1 MNETLEALVNRTQPP
16 QTPGHNEIRLNYATQ
31 VETAPPV
38 IAVFSNHPDAVPE
51 HYIRYL
57 HNGFRAEYG
66 FTGNPLRIVLR
77 QKNSPATDGRRVRG
91 ERRWVKAE

>member
-1 MNETLEALVNRTQPP
+1 
-16 QTPGHNEIRLNYATQ
+16 
-31 VETAPPV
+31 VETAPPA

-66 FTGNPLRIVLR
+66 FIGNPLRILMR
-77 QKNSPATDGRRVRG
+77 QKNAPATDHRRVRG
-91 ERRWVKAE
+91 EPRVRTRWQDEEARESAESAD